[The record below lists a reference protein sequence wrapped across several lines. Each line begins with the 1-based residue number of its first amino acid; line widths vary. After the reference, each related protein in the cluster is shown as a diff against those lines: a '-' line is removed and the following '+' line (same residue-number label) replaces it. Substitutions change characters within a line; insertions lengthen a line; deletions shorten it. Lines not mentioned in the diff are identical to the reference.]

1 MIDNNF
7 LGLNGF
13 IWFNGVVEDRNDPQ
27 KLGRL
32 RVRCVGIHTQNK
44 DELPTEDLPW
54 AQLIHPIT
62 SSGISGLGHSP
73 GFIVE
78 GTWVFGYF
86 RDGVSSQ
93 EPMVLGTLPGK
104 PSELSDKTKGF
115 YDPNGIYPKYKDEVD
130 TNRLAV
136 NEITQPHL
144 GLELRKLTRKSGVA
158 TADFDLIEEDQH
170 VASTQI
176 PASDGDTWDQP
187 TIPYAAVY
195 PYNHV
200 FESESGHVASTQIP
214 ASDGDTWDQPTIP
227 YAAIYPYNHVFESE
241 SGHVIEIDDTKDKER
256 LFTAHR
262 TGTSQEISPDGTQV
276 NIIKGDHYN
285 ITTGKRQAIISGQ
298 SDITIGG
305 RHKIYINKDGQQ
317 DNNYDIQIGPNA
329 NVNIQVDKGDMNV
342 VLKDGKMNTN
352 VAGDYNMK
360 VGGNY
365 NLKVEGN
372 RQVDITGTT
381 TDNTDKAV
389 LHTGSTYKVK
399 AGRIDLNE

>member
-44 DELPTEDLPW
+44 DELPSSDLPW

-73 GFIVE
+73 GFVVE

-93 EPMVLGTLPGK
+93 EPMVIGTLPGK

-115 YDPNGIYPKYKDEVD
+115 YDPNGVYPKYKDEVD

-136 NEITQPHL
+136 NESTQPHL
-144 GLELRKLTRKSGVA
+144 GLELRKLTRKTGVA
-158 TADFDLIEEDQH
+158 TADFDVIEEEGH

-200 FESESGHVASTQIP
+200 FESESGHIQ
-214 ASDGDTWDQPTIP
+214 
-227 YAAIYPYNHVFESE
+227 
-241 SGHVIEIDDTKDKER
+241 EIDDTKDKER

-305 RHKIYINKDGQQ
+305 RHKIFINKDGAE

-329 NVNIQVDKGDMNV
+329 NVNIQIDKGDMNV
-342 VLKDGKMNTN
+342 VLKNGKMNTN

>member
-7 LGLNGF
+7 LGRNGF
-13 IWFNGVVEDRNDPQ
+13 VWFNGVVEDRQDPH

-44 DELPTEDLPW
+44 DELPTADLPW
-54 AQLIHPIT
+54 SQLIHPIT

-86 RDGVSSQ
+86 RDAFSMQ
-93 EPMVLGTLPGK
+93 EPMVMGTLPGK
-104 PSELSDKTKGF
+104 PSELPVKMDEKDENKKWVEKGF
-115 YDPNGIYPKYKDEVD
+115 YDPNAVYPKYKDEVD

-136 NEITQPHL
+136 NEPTQPHL
-144 GLELRKLTRKSGVA
+144 GLELRKLTRKTGVP
-158 TADFDLIEEDQH
+158 TANFDLVAAEDH
-170 VASTQI
+170 VGLAEDENI
-176 PASDGDTWDQP
+176 PASD
-187 TIPYAAVY
+187 
-195 PYNHV
+195 
-200 FESESGHVASTQIP
+200 S
-214 ASDGDTWDQPTIP
+214 DTWDQPTIP

-241 SGHVIEIDDTKDKER
+241 SGHIMEIDDTLDNER
-256 LFTAHR
+256 LYSSHR
-262 TGTSQEISPDGTQV
+262 TGTSQEISSDGTQV
-276 NIIKGDHYN
+276 NIIKKDSY
-285 ITTGKRQAIISGQ
+285 AIIAGLSQASISGN

-305 RHKIYINKDGQQ
+305 RHKIYINKDGQE
-317 DNNYDIQIGPNA
+317 DNNYDIQVGPNA
-329 NVNIQVDKGDMNV
+329 NVNIQIDEGNLNV
-342 VLKDGKMNTN
+342 VLKKGKMNTN
-352 VAGDYNMK
+352 VSGDYNMK

-389 LHTGSTYKVK
+389 LHTGQTYKVI
-399 AGRIDLNE
+399 ANRIDLNE